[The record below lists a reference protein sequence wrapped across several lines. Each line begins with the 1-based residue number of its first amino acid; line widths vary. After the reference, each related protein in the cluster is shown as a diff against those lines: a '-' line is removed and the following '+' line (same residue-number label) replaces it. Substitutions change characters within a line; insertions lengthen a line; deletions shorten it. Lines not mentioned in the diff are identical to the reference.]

1 MRAFLL
7 YCCCILVF
15 FQAAFG
21 AKGPTTNKTVRVS
34 VDVNR
39 IGGELA
45 PQYGSFNFDWWPNSA
60 GPEWDDAG
68 LLNIDLGNPHL
79 RYLAKE
85 LFPAHLRI
93 GGTLGDTIVYTIP
106 GKSHRPCTE
115 GRNCLNMTR
124 WEQLVDFARKTG
136 VTLAFGLNERYGAGV
151 PGSWDPSNARDF
163 LLYIRDHR
171 QEDVIFGFEL
181 GNELDLAHYNG
192 SVCAQDFRTL
202 HNILVEVWPD
212 PARRPKLIGPDIA
225 FSVPFLLEFL
235 KGASDVIDVVTWHL
249 YIGYGLDPKLPEE
262 LIDPKFL
269 NRTRHSA
276 EPIVAAR
283 DKYAPHAALWCGET
297 AAAYHSGRNGTTN
310 AFESGFWYLN
320 QLGRLALM
328 NHTVQCR
335 QTLVGGN
342 YGLLQKKTF
351 EPNPDYWTLLLLKRA
366 IGRRAFYATST
377 DIYVPTYAYCSRQY
391 KGGIVMTFINLAKE
405 DTYQVDLSGG
415 IERHVPRIEYHL
427 SAPQLDSRVIYLNGV
442 ALKLKDSGLLPSL
455 AGNVINN
462 EKAILTL
469 QPLTYTVVE
478 FPRANVRH
486 C

>member
-1 MRAFLL
+1 MRAALL
-7 YCCCILVF
+7 SCLLF
-15 FQAAFG
+15 WLGAALG
-21 AKGPTTNKTVRVS
+21 GNALSTKTLRVRL
-34 VDVNR
+34 DVNT
-39 IGGELA
+39 IGGEIA
-45 PQYGSFNFDWWPNSA
+45 AEYGSFNFDWWPNSA
-60 GPEWDDAG
+60 GPEWEASG
-68 LLNIDLGNPHL
+68 LLNVDLSNSRL
-79 RYLAKE
+79 IYLARE
-85 LFPAHLRI
+85 LVPAHLRV
-93 GGTLGDTIVYTIP
+93 GGSLGDTIIYKIP
-106 GKSHRPCTE
+106 GKSHKPCTE
-115 GRNCLNMTR
+115 GLNCLNMTR
-124 WEQLVDFARKTG
+124 WEQLVSFARKTG
-136 VTLAFGLNERYGAGV
+136 VTLAFGLNEKYPDAV
-151 PGSWDPSNARDF
+151 PGSWDPSNTRDF

-181 GNELDLAHYNG
+181 GNELDAQGYNA
-192 SVCAQDFRTL
+192 SVCAKDFHTL
-202 HNILVEVWPD
+202 HKIFMEIWPN
-212 PARRPKLIGPDIA
+212 PARRPKLIGPDEVA
-225 FSVPFLLEFL
+225 SPSFLMEFL
-235 KGASDVIDVVTWHL
+235 KYAGDVVDVATWHM

-269 NRTRHSA
+269 NQTEIQSL
-276 EPIVAAR
+276 PVVAAWQ
-283 DKYAPHAALWCGET
+283 KYAPHAALWCGET

-310 AFESGFWYLN
+310 AFESGFWYLY

-335 QTLVGGN
+335 QTLVGGE

-366 IGRRAFYATST
+366 IGRRAFFATPS
-377 DIYVPTYAYCSRQY
+377 DIYVPTYTYCAKNY
-391 KGGIVMTFINLAKE
+391 KGGIAMTFINLAKA
-405 DTYQVDLSGG
+405 DTYQVDLSGVVA
-415 IERHVPRIEYHL
+415 RHVPRIEYHL

-442 ALKLKDSGLLPSL
+442 ALKLRENGQLPSL